1 MLPSASDL
9 VYFVEVAQ
17 TLNLSRA
24 AERLGI
30 SQPSLTLAMQRL
42 DISVGTPLLTR
53 NKRGVTLTQA
63 GKQLLAHS
71 QLLLQS
77 WNHLKS
83 QALASMHD
91 VQGSYTIGCHPS
103 VALFSL
109 SGVLPYLL
117 KKNPKINIRL
127 THDLSRRITE
137 GVISASI
144 DVGIVVN
151 PVRHPDLVL
160 HKLCDDEVTLWQG
173 ESYDLDRAS
182 YVLLCDFELM
192 QSQALLKQLKD
203 YNICPNRV
211 VHSNNLEVI
220 ADLTAHG
227 CGVGILPSKVAHAA
241 PHRALKKVQPAP
253 IFYDEIYLL
262 YRLENKQVKA
272 IQVIK
277 EAVQGH
283 FKASITASAK

>member
-9 VYFVEVAQ
+9 TYFVEVAQ

-24 AERLGI
+24 SERLGI

-42 DISVGTPLLTR
+42 DTSVGTPLLTR
-53 NKRGVTLTQA
+53 NKRGVALTQA
-63 GKQLLAHS
+63 GKQLLSHS

-77 WNHLKS
+77 WHNVKS
-83 QALASMHD
+83 QALASVHE

-109 SGVLPYLL
+109 PHVLPSLL
-117 KKNPKINIRL
+117 KKNQNINIRL
-127 THDLSRRITE
+127 IHDLSRRIAE
-137 GVISASI
+137 GVISGSI

-173 ESYDLDRAS
+173 ESYQFDRTS
-182 YVLLCDFELM
+182 YVLLCDIELM

-203 YNICPNRV
+203 YNLYPSRV

-220 ADLTAHG
+220 ANLTEHG
-227 CGVGILPSKVAHAA
+227 CGVGILPSKVAHASA
-241 PHRALKKVQPAP
+241 HRRLKKIQPAP
-253 IFYDEIYLL
+253 IFSDEIYLL
-262 YRLENKQVKA
+262 YRLENRLVRA
-272 IQVIK
+272 IQTIK
-277 EAVQGH
+277 ETVQMH
-283 FKASITASAK
+283 FKAK